1 MKEKVIINTKKAPA
15 AVGPY
20 SQAIKTGKL
29 IFVSGQI
36 AINPSTG
43 EMVNGNIKKQAE
55 QTLENIKAI
64 LEAAGSS
71 LERVVKATVF
81 IDDMSNFQAVNEI
94 YNHYFVNDFPAR
106 VCVQVSRLP
115 LDAKVEIEV
124 VAQI

>member
-1 MKEKVIINTKKAPA
+1 MKEKVVINTKKAPA
-15 AVGPY
+15 AIGPY
-20 SQAIKTGKL
+20 SQAIKTGEL

-36 AINPSTG
+36 SINPSTG
-43 EMVNGNIKKQAE
+43 EMVKGNIREQTK

-71 LERVVKATVF
+71 LGKVVKATVF

-106 VCVQVSRLP
+106 VCVQVSKLP

>member
-71 LERVVKATVF
+71 LDRVVKATVF

>member
-1 MKEKVIINTKKAPA
+1 MKEKVVINTKKAPA

-20 SQAIKTGKL
+20 SQAIKTGEL

-36 AINPSTG
+36 SINPSTG
-43 EMVNGNIKKQAE
+43 EMVKGNIKEQAE

-71 LERVVKATVF
+71 LDRVVKATVF

>member
-1 MKEKVIINTKKAPA
+1 MRERVVITTKKAPTA
-15 AVGPY
+15 IGAY
-20 SQAIKTGKL
+20 SQAIKAGEL

-36 AINPSTG
+36 PIKPSTG
-43 EMVNGNIKKQAE
+43 EMVEGGIKEQTKQA
-55 QTLENIKAI
+55 LENIKAI

-71 LERVVKATVF
+71 LDKVVKATVF

-94 YNHYFVNDFPAR
+94 YSHYFVNDFPAR
-106 VCVQVSRLP
+106 VCVQVAKLP

>member
-1 MKEKVIINTKKAPA
+1 MKEKVVINTKNAPW

-20 SQAIKTGKL
+20 SQAIKTGEL

-36 AINPSTG
+36 SIDPSTG
-43 EMVNGNIKKQAE
+43 EMVKGNIKEQTKQA
-55 QTLENIKAI
+55 LENIKAI

-71 LERVVKATVF
+71 LGRVVKATVF

-94 YNHYFVNDFPAR
+94 YNHYFVDDFPAR
-106 VCVQVSRLP
+106 VCVEVSKLP
-115 LDAKVEIEV
+115 LDAKVEIDV

>member
-36 AINPSTG
+36 SINPSTG
-43 EMVNGNIKKQAE
+43 EMVNGNIKEQAE

-71 LERVVKATVF
+71 LDRVVKATVF
-81 IDDMSNFQAVNEI
+81 IDDMSNLQAVNEI